1 MFYGRLLSALSALVL
16 FSTIAQAQSDIIS
29 AQPEGLIK
37 TFDLSTTQV
46 YQRNQ
51 YEFSGIKMDLV
62 YQGDTTVYFP
72 DIVTAFG
79 FGTYVRG
86 QVSGDTILIKSG
98 QHVFHQDPV
107 YNYME
112 LDLYA
117 QPCLKNGSTANVL
130 GDEYIK
136 FLRNA
141 DGSLSS
147 IGDTGIAYVDQY
159 GDLIGYNTDYL
170 FRPFDLLTDSVVAP
184 IDISDSACCMS
195 YTDNFGNPIYR
206 LVNLR
211 FASDGVYLQGVSE
224 QRAPQ
229 SWIHG
234 TWDNDK
240 LVFASRQYQGVAEVS
255 FLDFIYGGTQDY
267 SQSLGYRL
275 DSAIVFDYDDGSK
288 AFTTSQSLLETYGD
302 KILISSYDAPTLT
315 PYTPH
320 EAVPQKPGML
330 GYSDYYASSGFDV
343 IRFNIAPVDENGN
356 YITPDSITWRLI
368 KDGEPYTFTT
378 DKYHQLSQDQQ
389 VFNWGF
395 ADNID
400 IVFEACGLYN
410 IWFYDAWNELQ
421 LECTYTYNGHAHTA
435 ISDKMVSTGI
445 SLVNSAPKSVSS
457 VSYTDLA
464 GRTTNADATG
474 ILIKKTTFADGS
486 TKVEKIIRR

>member
-37 TFDLSTTQV
+37 TFDLSTAQV

-98 QHVFHQDPV
+98 QNVFHQDPV

-159 GDLIGYNTDYL
+159 GDLIG
-170 FRPFDLLTDSVVAP
+170 
-184 IDISDSACCMS
+184 
-195 YTDNFGNPIYR
+195 
-206 LVNLR
+206 
-211 FASDGVYLQGVSE
+211 
-224 QRAPQ
+224 
-229 SWIHG
+229 
-234 TWDNDK
+234 
-240 LVFASRQYQGVAEVS
+240 
-255 FLDFIYGGTQDY
+255 
-267 SQSLGYRL
+267 
-275 DSAIVFDYDDGSK
+275 
-288 AFTTSQSLLETYGD
+288 
-302 KILISSYDAPTLT
+302 
-315 PYTPH
+315 
-320 EAVPQKPGML
+320 
-330 GYSDYYASSGFDV
+330 
-343 IRFNIAPVDENGN
+343 
-356 YITPDSITWRLI
+356 
-368 KDGEPYTFTT
+368 
-378 DKYHQLSQDQQ
+378 
-389 VFNWGF
+389 
-395 ADNID
+395 
-400 IVFEACGLYN
+400 
-410 IWFYDAWNELQ
+410 
-421 LECTYTYNGHAHTA
+421 
-435 ISDKMVSTGI
+435 
-445 SLVNSAPKSVSS
+445 
-457 VSYTDLA
+457 
-464 GRTTNADATG
+464 
-474 ILIKKTTFADGS
+474 
-486 TKVEKIIRR
+486 